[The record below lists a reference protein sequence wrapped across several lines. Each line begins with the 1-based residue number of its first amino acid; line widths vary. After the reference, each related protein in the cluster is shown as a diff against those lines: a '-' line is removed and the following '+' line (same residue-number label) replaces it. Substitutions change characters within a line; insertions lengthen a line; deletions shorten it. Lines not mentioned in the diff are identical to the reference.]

1 MYIPLYTKLFSPD
14 GKYYVLF
21 FITKDYKNKVA
32 VYNSENEEL
41 LNLIDKLPDFDMHD
55 SDVIGWR
62 YDSKAFYL
70 KGRNSIRSSLATV
83 FINDKLIYCSY
94 FKGKMIESVVWNIGD
109 KFPKVTTKDA
119 PLPLP
124 GFDSSKAQNKETLK
138 CLEPPLFDYVQH
150 IHSMGESGLGAEY
163 SYIKFR
169 NIRTKELYF
178 QLEEN
183 FIDIVK
189 TIWSDDGFRFAFA
202 AEYDTDSS
210 MFDNDNGIHIPAAA
224 VVDVLNCKL
233 LKVFDYDKYST
244 LEWTD
249 DQQSLKGLGNGFE
262 SVADFIDSHTFKTTT
277 PSFDEPVAR
286 ISPFHEIIGPKTIA
300 FAPDGQS
307 SLSVDAKGQVV
318 VKFSDGIVME
328 VTPNCKMLSADHL
341 ICWTPDSMQ
350 VGFFARHK
358 GEDCMCI
365 IRKKSDDADM
375 WYLHSVPTD
384 VAVDTIDG
392 GKYYISPIINGK
404 HVYKA
409 PFYFDDFEMVPN
421 VVHSDKDKDD
431 VADSD
436 KDKENTV
443 DSDKDKENDTR
454 TKEEPVEAK
463 EADAKNENKSHDNKL
478 LIIVLSICAAFF
490 ISLASVSFING
501 HIKSGVEFLV
511 CGFAGIS
518 MALIDFNTST
528 KSLLCMVLAWFVAL
542 VSTLTFQ
549 IAKGVNALIVMIMG
563 WQPNPL
569 AIFIVE
575 GTITIASLYTFAILG
590 RRAQSYNQKLLYE
603 WLYMASFSLIV
614 GFLGVYIV

>member
-21 FITKDYKNKVA
+21 FITKDYKNKIA

-70 KGRNSIRSSLATV
+70 KGRDSIRSSLATV

-163 SYIKFR
+163 SYIEFR

-286 ISPFHEIIGPKTIA
+286 ISPFHEITGPKTIA

-421 VVHSDKDKDD
+421 VVYSDKDNAANYVKE
-431 VADSD
+431 
-436 KDKENTV
+436 KENET
-443 DSDKDKENDTR
+443 S
-454 TKEEPVEAK
+454 TKEEPDETEAK
-463 EADAKNENKSHDNKL
+463 TENKSHDNRL
-478 LIIVLSICAAFF
+478 LIIVLSIFAVWWIFLSIVSFRNGHVKSTVEWLAIGIGGVSMAIIEFKTS
-490 ISLASVSFING
+490 IKSLVWMILAWVVALASR
-501 HIKSGVEFLV
+501 LPY
-511 CGFAGIS
+511 
-518 MALIDFNTST
+518 
-528 KSLLCMVLAWFVAL
+528 
-542 VSTLTFQ
+542 Q
-549 IAKGVNALIVMIMG
+549 IAKGVNELIVLIMG

-575 GTITIASLYTFAILG
+575 GTITSALLYTFAILS
-590 RRAQSYNQKLLYE
+590 RRAQSYKQTLLYE
-603 WLYMASFSLIV
+603 WLWMASLILLL
-614 GFLGVYIV
+614 GFLVFYIL

>member
-70 KGRNSIRSSLATV
+70 KGRDSTRSSLATV

-109 KFPKVTTKDA
+109 KYPKVTTKDA

-124 GFDSSKAQNKETLK
+124 NFDSSKVQDKATLK
-138 CLEPPLFDYVQH
+138 SLDPPLFDYVQR

-163 SYIKFR
+163 SYIEFR
-169 NIRTKELYF
+169 NIRTNELYF
-178 QLEEN
+178 QLKEN

-189 TIWSDDGFRFAFA
+189 TIWSDDGCRFAFA

-210 MFDNDNGIHIPAAA
+210 MYDNDNGVHIPVAA
-224 VVDVLNCKL
+224 VVDVFNGKL

-262 SVADFIDSHTFKTTT
+262 SIADFIDSHTFKTTT

-300 FAPDGQS
+300 IAPDGQS
-307 SLSVDAKGQVV
+307 SLSVNETGQVV

-328 VTPNCKMLSADHL
+328 ITPNCRMLSAYNL

-421 VVHSDKDKDD
+421 AVYSDKDKAANS
-431 VADSD
+431 V
-436 KDKENTV
+436 KDKENR
-443 DSDKDKENDTR
+443 TR
-454 TKEEPVEAK
+454 TKEKPAENKKKEAK
-463 EADAKNENKSHDNKL
+463 TENKSHDNRL
-478 LIIVLSICAAFF
+478 LIIVLSIIAVWWIFLTSVF
-490 ISLASVSFING
+490 IRNG
-501 HIKSGVEFLV
+501 HIKSGVEFLM
-511 CGFAGIS
+511 CGVGGFSGVI
-518 MALIDFNTST
+518 MEFKTST
-528 KSLLCMVLAWFVAL
+528 KSIVWMILAWFVAL

-549 IAKGVNALIVMIMG
+549 IAKGVNGLIVLIMG

-575 GTITIASLYTFAILG
+575 GTITTALLYTFAILT
-590 RRAQSYNQKLLYE
+590 RRAQSYQQTLLYE
-603 WLYMASFSLIV
+603 WLYMASFNLFG
-614 GFLGVYIV
+614 GFLGFYIL

>member
-1 MYIPLYTKLFSPD
+1 MYIPLNTKLFSPD
-14 GKYYVLF
+14 GNYYVLF
-21 FITKDYKNKVA
+21 SVTEKNKDSVA
-32 VYNSENEEL
+32 VFDTNTEKCLVSF
-41 LNLIDKLPDFDMHD
+41 DKLPIFDMHD

-62 YDSKAFYL
+62 YDSKAFYI
-70 KGRNSIRSSLATV
+70 KGMDFEGSSLVTV
-83 FINDKLIYCSY
+83 FLDGPLAFLCANSY
-94 FKGKMIESVVWNIGD
+94 FKGKIIESVVWNASD
-109 KFPKVTTKDA
+109 KYPKAITKESSSLFPK
-119 PLPLP
+119 
-124 GFDSSKAQNKETLK
+124 SSSPEAQQIAALQG
-138 CLEPPLFDYVQH
+138 LEAPLFDYVQH
-150 IHSMGESGLGAEY
+150 IHSMGESGLGGEY
-163 SYIKFR
+163 LFIEFR
-169 NIRTKELYF
+169 NIRTKKLHF
-178 QLEEN
+178 QLQEN
-183 FIDIVK
+183 FISIVEA
-189 TIWSDDGFRFAFA
+189 IWSDDGCRFAFV
-202 AEYDTDSS
+202 AEYDTDDF
-210 MFDNDNGIHIPAAA
+210 MCDYDDGVHIPTAA
-224 VVDVLNCKL
+224 VVDVLNGKL
-233 LKVFDYDKYST
+233 LKIYDYDKYST
-244 LEWTD
+244 LEWAD
-249 DQQSLKGLGNGFE
+249 DQWSLKGLGNGFE
-262 SVADFIDSHTFKTTT
+262 SSADFVDSHKVNTSEL
-277 PSFDEPVAR
+277 SFSKRVNR
-286 ISPFHEIIGPKTIA
+286 FSPFHEIIGPKTIA
-300 FAPDGQS
+300 VAPDGQS
-307 SLSVDAKGQVV
+307 SLSVNEKGQVV
-318 VKFSDGIVME
+318 VKFSDGTVME
-328 VTPNCKMLSADHL
+328 VTPNCRMLSADHL
-341 ICWTPDSMQ
+341 VCWTPDSMQ
-350 VGFFARHK
+350 IGFFARHN
-358 GEDCMCI
+358 GQDCMCI
-365 IRKKSDDADM
+365 IRRINDDADM
-375 WYLHSVPTD
+375 WYLHSEPSD
-384 VAVDTIDG
+384 VAIDTDEG
-392 GKYYISPIINGK
+392 GRYYIAPIVDGK
-404 HVYKA
+404 HAYKA

-431 VADSD
+431 V
-436 KDKENTV
+436 T